1 MSSATMDVSI
11 EQLRQLPLEKR
22 LEIIEALWD
31 SVEAEL
37 GPAPIPDHVLDEA
50 EREFQA
56 HLADPST
63 SIPWEQVRA
72 EMRRRL
78 DDSAVEESPGV
89 IRLSERE
96 QAEIDRRLA
105 AHERDPGAA
114 TPVDAF
120 LDELDRRYA

>member
-37 GPAPIPDHVLDEA
+37 GPVPIPDHVLDEA
-50 EREFQA
+50 DREFEA

-63 SIPWEQVRA
+63 SVPWEQVRA

-78 DDSAVEESPGV
+78 DDSTVEESPGET
-89 IRLSERE
+89 RLSERE

-105 AHERDPGAA
+105 AHQRDPGAA
-114 TPVDAF
+114 RPVDAF